1 MAFENKELSGA
12 LFKNENKIPGS
23 KQPDFTGSIKIEGV
37 DYRLAGWMTE
47 SRGGTQ
53 YVSLK
58 ATTPE
63 QQEQF
68 RSGEKGNP
76 AADNFMSSHSSQTPE
91 RSARSGMT
99 DQQFAAERQRMRDM
113 GAQARRQTPTY
124 EDDDIPF

>member
-12 LFKNENKIPGS
+12 LFKNENKTPNS

-47 SRGGTQ
+47 SRGGTA

-58 ATTPE
+58 ATSPE
-63 QQEQF
+63 EQAQY
-68 RSGEKGNP
+68 RSGERGNA
-76 AADNFMSSHSSQTPE
+76 AADNFMGGHTSQTPE
-91 RSARSGMT
+91 RTARPGMS
-99 DQQFAAERQRMRDM
+99 DNQFAAERQRMRDM